1 MENETGEIYM
11 NEIVME
17 KKLWKR
23 DMKNLSLQIET
34 NKRPKNEDEWMNS
47 IFQNIYIQQKMIE
60 TT

>member
-1 MENETGEIYM
+1 
-11 NEIVME
+11 
-17 KKLWKR
+17 
-23 DMKNLSLQIET
+23 MKNLSLQIET